1 MNIETRKLA
10 DLRPA
15 AYNLTD
21 IKPNDAL
28 CQLPTGEKIH
38 KMTLHSNPTSPRP
51 ELGGRTFYDV
61 TGGKYDW
68 NAYVKAVGGT
78 ILPGFQLR
86 YIYFIDPAYRSRLK
100 VPEIPFSRIDEM
112 GAGMYKSE
120 HITQGE
126 RHAQSHYQ
134 Q

>member
-1 MNIETRKLA
+1 
-10 DLRPA
+10 
-15 AYNLTD
+15 
-21 IKPNDAL
+21 
-28 CQLPTGEKIH
+28 
-38 KMTLHSNPTSPRP
+38 MTLHSNPTSPRP

-68 NAYVKAVGGT
+68 NAYVRAVGGT